1 MMGVSPETTQNRN
14 TSPPITVED
23 QSKHHRR
30 NCNNGLEHGVITI
43 IVLGFLLKAF
53 DRCANE
59 LM

>member
-1 MMGVSPETTQNRN
+1 MRGEDWYLLEHG
-14 TSPPITVED
+14 ED